1 MALSGHCFGVYMS
14 GGGGVSFSLFME
26 CIGAVQGGLY
36 EESLCGWFFVDIH
49 DRVIGR
55 IGSSN
60 RLIGVFCL

>member
-1 MALSGHCFGVYMS
+1 MR
-14 GGGGVSFSLFME
+14 GVSFSLFME
-26 CIGAVQGGLY
+26 CIRAVQGGLY